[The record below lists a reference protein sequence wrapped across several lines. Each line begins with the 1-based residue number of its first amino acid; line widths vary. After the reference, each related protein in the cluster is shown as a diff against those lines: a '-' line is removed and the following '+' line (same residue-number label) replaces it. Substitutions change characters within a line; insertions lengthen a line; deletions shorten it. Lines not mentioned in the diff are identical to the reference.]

1 MSFGTNLIKIRKSL
15 NISQSK
21 LGKDLGITQQMISSY
36 EKGISSPNVELL
48 TKLADYFQ
56 ISIDYLVDHTVHGKE
71 HELQKTQLIQL
82 FDNISADDRTRCLL
96 ILNTF
101 VIDSSKPH

>member
-15 NISQSK
+15 NISQAK

-56 ISIDYLVDHTVHGKE
+56 ISIDYLVDHRVHGKE
-71 HELQKTQLIQL
+71 HELQKAQLIQL
-82 FDNISADDRTRCLL
+82 FDNIPADDRTRCLL
-96 ILNTF
+96 ILSTF
-101 VIDSSKPH
+101 VIGSSKTH